1 MFYFGLRTAPV
12 PEVRSGK
19 LEVPD
24 EISKQLRWSLT
35 NRDAEKMSQRSGDEH
50 HPSGVDKN
58 DSESSKSDDVEE
70 NSDLDEL
77 RQELKEQI
85 ERQVMEMKAA
95 MESYLA
101 FGHLMCNFF
110 QIFHQIKHE
119 QKLLETDE
127 KSCRSH
133 CILLS
138 WEDTKC
144 FNKMLENYTTNS
156 GPYCPSQR

>member
-1 MFYFGLRTAPV
+1 
-12 PEVRSGK
+12 
-19 LEVPD
+19 
-24 EISKQLRWSLT
+24 
-35 NRDAEKMSQRSGDEH
+35 MSQRSGDEH

-110 QIFHQIKHE
+110 FKFF
-119 QKLLETDE
+119 
-127 KSCRSH
+127 
-133 CILLS
+133 
-138 WEDTKC
+138 TK
-144 FNKMLENYTTNS
+144 
-156 GPYCPSQR
+156 